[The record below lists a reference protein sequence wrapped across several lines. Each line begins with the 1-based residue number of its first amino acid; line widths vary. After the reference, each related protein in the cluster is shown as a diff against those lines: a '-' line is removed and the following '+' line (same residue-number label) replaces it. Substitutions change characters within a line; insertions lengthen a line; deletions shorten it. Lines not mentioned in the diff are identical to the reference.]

1 MKILIGMMHP
11 KQVHMFK
18 YFIREMENRGHQ
30 LLSVVIE
37 KDIMNTLLDNL
48 GINYVSLGKNPPTI
62 IQKVLSTSLWTYKTA
77 KIATQLKPDMY
88 IGRAFPHFALSKQI
102 THGDYIILEDS
113 EPARMLHLATFPFAD
128 VILTPSTYRL
138 NHGGKHIRVDSYNEL
153 MYLHP
158 NYFEPDW
165 KIVKNVGV
173 SKGEEY
179 VILRF
184 VAWTAHHDIGRE
196 GFTLKE
202 KIQLAKKLN
211 EYSTVFITSES
222 PLPKELEKY
231 RLPIPPQH
239 IHHFLYYANLLVCDS
254 QTMTTEAG
262 VLGTPAIRSNSFVG
276 LRDMGNFIEL
286 EKRYGL
292 IYNIR
297 EPEKAI
303 KKAIELIKQPNLKK
317 IWERKRKR
325 LLNDKIDLTS
335 FMVWF
340 VENYPD
346 SFREFKENPEIQYRF
361 R

>member
-62 IQKVLSTSLWTYKTA
+62 IQKVLSIPLWTYKMA

-158 NYFEPDW
+158 NYFEPDPL
-165 KIVKNVGV
+165 VLNELGL
-173 SKGEEY
+173 SKGDTFI
-179 VILRF
+179 VLRF
-184 VAWTAHHDIGRE
+184 VSWTASHDIGQR
-196 GFTLKE
+196 GIRNRVNF
-202 KIQLAKKLN
+202 
-211 EYSTVFITSES
+211 V
-222 PLPKELEKY
+222 KELEKY
-231 RLPIPPQH
+231 GTVLITSEGKLEKELRQYQVKIPPEK
-239 IHHFLYYANLLVCDS
+239 IHDLLYYATLYVGEGA
-254 QTMTTEAG
+254 TMASEAA
-262 VLGTPAIRSNSFVG
+262 VLGTPAIYISS
-276 LRDMGNFIEL
+276 LAKTMGNFIEL
-286 EKRYGL
+286 EERYGL
-292 IYNIR
+292 VYSYATEDKGLQKALEVLENYNR
-297 EPEKAI
+297 HEW
-303 KKAIELIKQPNLKK
+303 KKRRKK
-317 IWERKRKR
+317 
-325 LLNDKIDLTS
+325 LLGDKIDLTS

-340 VENYPD
+340 VENYPE
-346 SFREFKENPEIQYRF
+346 SVREFKENPKIQYRF